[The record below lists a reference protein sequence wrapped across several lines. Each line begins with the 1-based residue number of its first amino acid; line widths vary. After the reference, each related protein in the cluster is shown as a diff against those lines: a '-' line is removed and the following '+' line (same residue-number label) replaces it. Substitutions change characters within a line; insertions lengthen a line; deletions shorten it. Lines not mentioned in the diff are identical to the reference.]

1 MKKWFENFIK
11 NIEKANKQNF
21 GNGRMDCCDLNR
33 KSNKPKDDIN
43 KA

>member
-1 MKKWFENFIK
+1 MKKWFEKFIK

-21 GNGRMDCCDLNR
+21 GNGKMDCCELNQ
-33 KSNKPKDDIN
+33 KSNKPKKDIN